1 MSRLSL
7 LGRLFLWKITILVR
21 IKKGYMSD
29 IKIRKYYIVILMLIS
44 IFLTTSCFKDKDS
57 SSSNN
62 PNKQFSVLDKIR
74 EKGKLVAL
82 TDYNST
88 NYYIYRGTPMGYQ
101 FELLQAF
108 ADYLNVELKI
118 VTNNDLD
125 KSFSL
130 LANGEIDL
138 ISIGL
143 TKTQERLSLVDFT
156 DPIIQ
161 TRQVLVQ
168 RKPDNWRKIKTAD
181 ELNAKLIRNQI
192 ELVGKT
198 IIIQK
203 KTSFFERLNNL
214 AEEIGG
220 PINIIE
226 DPELEV
232 EALISKVAN
241 GEIEFTISDEY
252 IALVNQ
258 RYYPDIDVKTDISY
272 PQNLSWV
279 VNKGEDSLRLEVN
292 HWLESFK
299 KSITSRL
306 IYNKYFKNRRT
317 INYAKSEYNS
327 VGGGKISPYDT
338 YLKTIAEQYNLD
350 WRLIASL
357 IYQESGFQPNAKSW
371 VGAYGLMQLM
381 PSTAKMFGVDSL
393 STPEQQIEGGIKFM
407 QWLDKQIPEDVSN
420 QEERIKFIL
429 AAYNVGLG
437 HVYDARRL
445 AEKYNSN
452 PNIWTGSVDLFLRQ
466 KSDPKFYRDSVVR
479 YGYCRGEEPYN
490 FVIQI
495 LDRYDHYKNLIKN

>member
-1 MSRLSL
+1 MGVNR
-7 LGRLFLWKITILVR
+7 
-21 IKKGYMSD
+21 
-29 IKIRKYYIVILMLIS
+29 IRKYYIVALILFSVLVI
-44 IFLTTSCFKDKDS
+44 TSCIKDKDS
-57 SSSNN
+57 TDSSKLIRQS
-62 PNKQFSVLDKIR
+62 SVLDKIR

-101 FELLQAF
+101 FELLQSF

-125 KSFSL
+125 ESFRL
-130 LANGEIDL
+130 IANGEIDL

-143 TKTQERLSLVDFT
+143 TKTQKRLSVVDFT
-156 DPIIQ
+156 DPITQ

-181 ELNAKLIRNQI
+181 ELNAQLIRNQI
-192 ELVGKT
+192 ELGGKT

-214 AEEIGG
+214 ADEIGE
-220 PINIIE
+220 PITIIE
-226 DPELEV
+226 DPYLEV
-232 EALISKVAN
+232 EALISKVAS
-241 GEIEFTISDEY
+241 GEIDYTISDEY

-279 VNKGEDSLRLEVN
+279 VNKGEDSLRIEVN
-292 HWLESFK
+292 NWLESFK

-306 IYNKYFKNRRT
+306 IYNKYFKNTRS
-317 INYAKSEYNS
+317 INYAKNEYNS

-338 YLKTIAEQYNLD
+338 YLKTIAERYNLD
-350 WRLIASL
+350 WRLVASL
-357 IYQESGFQPNAKSW
+357 IYQESGFQPKAKSW

-393 STPEQQIEGGIKFM
+393 STPEQQIEGGLKFI
-407 QWLDKQIPEDVSN
+407 QWLDKQIPEDVDN
-420 QEERIKFIL
+420 QDERIKFIL
-429 AAYNVGLG
+429 AAYNVGLA

-452 PNIWTGSVDLFLRQ
+452 PNIWTGSVDSFLRQ